1 MCNLKQFFLSLSIL
15 ALPGALISS
24 TANAASGDVANGE
37 EVYEKRCSQCHGE
50 TGAADGPGATRG
62 YPRPRP
68 LANNTMYKIRTTPV
82 GALPTDEDLFNIISR
97 GLGGTT
103 MPPFDVLPEQE
114 RWDVVAYIKTLTEE
128 FADPEYLAEAQPI
141 AEVVSAS
148 PMPATPES
156 IEKGQAL
163 YEENCV
169 KCHGAHGLGNGEQRT
184 ASSMKDKWFGLRML
198 PANLSNPESYRG
210 GATPTDIFRSITTGL
225 DGTPMPSHL
234 ELLNTEER
242 WAITNYVMS
251 FHPETKDTRDAKVT
265 GAQLVTLPEDGND
278 EAWDTLESFRFQ
290 MVPNIV
296 EPPRNF
302 WPAVE
307 FVNVKAA
314 YTESEIAFRVQW
326 DDRDQSTGTNAD
338 FEYEDADTEIYWE
351 TDHPDQIA
359 VQFPSK
365 RDDVARPYFLM
376 GDRKKAVN
384 MWWWRGDTD
393 SLQEINAKGYGSFT
407 TQDEADQDLQGQVT
421 YEDGRYTLYVRRA
434 LQTDGKGDIQ
444 FETGRFEPIA
454 FNIWDGGRGEVGNRR
469 NVSSWFW
476 VYLEPN
482 IPQSAFVRP
491 PVFFLFTL
499 FVLGLVVR
507 KNKVRAEAG
516 DFNNLAPLPVD
527 EVDGLLTRLFRKEQ
541 PDEEHDAETE
551 EAHHHDHD
559 DHHHGLHW
567 SKWPEDEDMGSASQ
581 GKIGM
586 WLFLLSDCFSFS
598 GLLLAYGILRSGVDV
613 WHCTPE
619 VLAAGIQCGPVEME
633 FGLEFTAGLTFI
645 LICSSVSMVLAIGAC
660 MENKRKEMLFWLG
673 TTIFFGAFFL
683 LGQYKEYW
691 GLPMLGHMI
700 EPIHQGFGEWLHH
713 GLTDEGINWGASHR
727 STTFYLITGFHGMH
741 VTTGVGL
748 LIWTWTKAYRGHF
761 DNGDYNFMEI
771 IGLFWHFVDLV
782 WILVFTL
789 VYLIPA
795 NPGLH

>member
-1 MCNLKQFFLSLSIL
+1 MHRLKQLLLSF
-15 ALPGALISS
+15 ALFSMP
-24 TANAASGDVANGE
+24 TAAIAASGDVANGE
-37 EVYEKRCSQCHGE
+37 QVYQHRCSQCHGE
-50 TGAADGPGATRG
+50 TGAADGAGATRG

-68 LANNTMYKIRTTPV
+68 LANNTMYKIRSTPV
-82 GALPTDEDLFNIISR
+82 GSLPTDQDLFNIITR

-103 MPPFDVLPEQE
+103 MPPFSGIPEQD
-114 RWDVVAYIKTLTEE
+114 RWDVVAYIKTLAPE
-128 FADPEYLAEAQPI
+128 FSDPEYLAEALPV
-141 AEVVSAS
+141 ADVLNAA
-148 PMPATPES
+148 PTPVTEAGL
-156 IEKGQAL
+156 EAGQL
-163 YEENCV
+163 LFEENCS
-169 KCHGAHGLGNGEQRT
+169 KCHGINGRGNGDQWN
-184 ASSMKDKWFGLRML
+184 ASSMKDKWFNLRVL

-210 GATPTDIFRSITTGL
+210 GATAVDIFRSITTGL

-234 ELLNTEER
+234 DLLSTDER
-242 WAITNYVMS
+242 WNITHYVMS
-251 FHPETKDTRDAKVT
+251 MHPPKGDTRDDKVT
-265 GAQLVTLPEDGND
+265 AVQMVEIPTDGAS
-278 EAWDTLESFRFQ
+278 EAWDTVRPARFQ
-290 MVPNIV
+290 MVPNII

-302 WPAVE
+302 WPASE
-307 FVNVKAA
+307 FVNVQAV
-314 YTESEIAFRVQW
+314 YSETEIAFRIQW
-326 DDRDQSTGTNAD
+326 DDREQSTGSNTET
-338 FEYEDADTEIYWE
+338 EYLDGDTEVYWD

-359 VQFPSK
+359 VQFAAK
-365 RDDVARPYFLM
+365 RDDVARPYFLL

-384 MWWWRGDTD
+384 TWWWRADTD
-393 SLQEINAKGYGSFT
+393 ELQEINAKGFGNYT
-407 TQDEADQDLQGQVT
+407 VQNDEDQNLSGAVT
-421 YEDGRYTLYVRRA
+421 FNDGRYTLYVRRS
-434 LQTDGKGDIQ
+434 LQTEGIGDVQ
-444 FETGRFEPIA
+444 FESGRFEPIG
-454 FNIWDGGRGEVGNRR
+454 FNLWNGARAEVGNRR
-469 NVSSWFW
+469 NVTSWYW
-476 VYLEPN
+476 VYLEPT
-482 IPQSAFVRP
+482 IPQSAYVRP

-499 FVLGLVVR
+499 LILGFVVR
-507 KNKVRAEAG
+507 KNRARAEAG
-516 DFNNLAPLPVD
+516 EFDNLPPLADADV
-527 EVDGLLTRLFRKEQ
+527 EGLLTRLFKKGEV
-541 PDEEHDAETE
+541 DEDDAETE
-551 EAHHHDHD
+551 EAHDDHHD

-567 SKWPEDEDMGSASQ
+567 SQWPEDAEMGHATQ

-598 GLLLAYGILRSGVDV
+598 GLLLGYGILRAGVDV

-619 VLAAGIQCGPVEME
+619 VIAAGMECGPVEIE
-633 FGLEFTAGLTFI
+633 FGLEFTAALTFI

-713 GLTDEGINWGASHR
+713 GLTDEGINWGQSHR

-741 VTTGVGL
+741 VTTGVIL
-748 LIWTWTKAYRGHF
+748 LCWTYVKAYKGHF